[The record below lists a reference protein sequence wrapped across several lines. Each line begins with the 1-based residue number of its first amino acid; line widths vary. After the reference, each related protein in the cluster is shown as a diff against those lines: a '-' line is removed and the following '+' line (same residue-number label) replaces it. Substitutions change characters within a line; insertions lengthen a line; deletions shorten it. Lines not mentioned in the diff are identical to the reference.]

1 MSLYFAAQAQTNGY
15 SRIGNILMLR
25 FVGADENPTQPPHGL
40 AAPPAVRLS
49 LHEHNTDSLNQ
60 LMSWTNPI
68 FEQLIPEA
76 HDIIARAGREEIGE
90 LDRYHSAWRLL
101 DLPSVASL
109 TFSLLPGDMEPIS
122 TPEEERIREMM
133 RPDEL

>member
-1 MSLYFAAQAQTNGY
+1 
-15 SRIGNILMLR
+15 MLR
-25 FVGADENPTQPPHGL
+25 FVGADESPTQPPHGL

-60 LMSWTNPI
+60 LMPWTNPI

-90 LDRYHSAWRLL
+90 LDRYKSAWKTIGPALGRKL
-101 DLPSVASL
+101 DFFAPFVNDDERGAV
-109 TFSLLPGDMEPIS
+109 LLPGDMEPIS